1 VTHHTILTDV
11 LLSITVVS
19 SWVGVIGM
27 LRMRE
32 PMQALHYL
40 GLPASVG
47 VIALTGAVL
56 SETGLSATTLKTALI
71 AVVLLG
77 INSVVAHATAR
88 AFRTRELG
96 HWEPRDGD
104 PIEFVPKE
112 NAQKENKA

>member
-1 VTHHTILTDV
+1 VTFHIMLTDI
-11 LLSITVVS
+11 LLGITVLS
-19 SWVGVIGM
+19 CWIGVIGM

-40 GLPASVG
+40 GLPASLG
-47 VIALTGAVL
+47 VVALTGAVL
-56 SETGLSATTLKTALI
+56 SETGINSTTLKTGLI

-104 PIEFVPKE
+104 PIEFVSKE
-112 NAQKENKA
+112 NARRENEA

>member
-1 VTHHTILTDV
+1 MTPHVILTDV
-11 LLSITVVS
+11 LLGFTVLFC
-19 SWVGVIGM
+19 WIGVVGM

-32 PMQALHYL
+32 PMQAMHYL

-56 SETGLSATTLKTALI
+56 SETGLSSTTLKTALI
-71 AVVLLG
+71 AIVLLG

-88 AFRTRELG
+88 AFRTRQLG

-112 NAQKENKA
+112 NARQEDKA